1 MLCMASLLFADSDR
15 RAVDKIW
22 TVVKNEFRRV
32 KNPVKPAS
40 WQIYDSVHDARI
52 GQNIA
57 QKLKREFR
65 IFEPTSPRTEL
76 SEAEKEMIRRKAAA
90 FYPCKNSADI
100 AVRALKEA
108 EAKFPLRKKGDRVVI
123 HYYRGGVPQN
133 VEGVVREVRDNGT
146 VYVVDHQEIRVAWIR
161 KRDRKYFDPVENERV
176 KMEFRE
182 EFIRDFSAIKEA
194 YRMKLFREAAEK
206 MTGNRKKGYY
216 FVEGQWV
223 SVKEIADA
231 VLLEDSPCKA
241 FRLAGGKGQRFVR
254 GLQLFEH
261 GLNEIAD
268 ALCLR
273 LKSVTEKQHDFSRNQ
288 EKARTQSKITP
299 GSPEWRLPRSRS
311 SSRSGS
317 SSTTTRI
324 IYDMSSL
331 W

>member
-1 MLCMASLLFADSDR
+1 MASLLFADSDR

-231 VLLEDSPCKA
+231 
-241 FRLAGGKGQRFVR
+241 
-254 GLQLFEH
+254 
-261 GLNEIAD
+261 
-268 ALCLR
+268 LCLR

-324 IYDMSSL
+324 IFDMSSL

>member
-1 MLCMASLLFADSDR
+1 MKKVYLTLLMLCMASLLFADSDR

-123 HYYRGGVPQN
+123 HYYRGGQDLDC
-133 VEGVVREVRDNGT
+133 G
-146 VYVVDHQEIRVAWIR
+146 
-161 KRDRKYFDPVENERV
+161 
-176 KMEFRE
+176 
-182 EFIRDFSAIKEA
+182 
-194 YRMKLFREAAEK
+194 
-206 MTGNRKKGYY
+206 
-216 FVEGQWV
+216 
-223 SVKEIADA
+223 
-231 VLLEDSPCKA
+231 
-241 FRLAGGKGQRFVR
+241 
-254 GLQLFEH
+254 
-261 GLNEIAD
+261 
-268 ALCLR
+268 
-273 LKSVTEKQHDFSRNQ
+273 
-288 EKARTQSKITP
+288 
-299 GSPEWRLPRSRS
+299 
-311 SSRSGS
+311 
-317 SSTTTRI
+317 
-324 IYDMSSL
+324 
-331 W
+331 

>member
-1 MLCMASLLFADSDR
+1 MKKVYLILLMLCMASLLFADSDR

-123 HYYRGGVPQN
+123 HYYRGELPQN
-133 VEGVVREVRDNGT
+133 VEGVVQEVRDNGT

-231 VLLEDSPCKA
+231 
-241 FRLAGGKGQRFVR
+241 
-254 GLQLFEH
+254 
-261 GLNEIAD
+261 
-268 ALCLR
+268 LCLR

-311 SSRSGS
+311 SSS
-317 SSTTTRI
+317 SSSSSGTTRI

>member
-1 MLCMASLLFADSDR
+1 MKKVYLTLLMLCMASLLFADSDR

-231 VLLEDSPCKA
+231 
-241 FRLAGGKGQRFVR
+241 
-254 GLQLFEH
+254 
-261 GLNEIAD
+261 
-268 ALCLR
+268 LCLR

-317 SSTTTRI
+317 STTTRI

>member
-231 VLLEDSPCKA
+231 
-241 FRLAGGKGQRFVR
+241 
-254 GLQLFEH
+254 
-261 GLNEIAD
+261 
-268 ALCLR
+268 LCLR

-317 SSTTTRI
+317 SSTTTTRI

>member
-1 MLCMASLLFADSDR
+1 MKKVYLILLMLCMASLLFADSDR

-32 KNPVKPAS
+32 KDPVKPAS

-65 IFEPTSPRTEL
+65 IFEPTSPRMEL

-176 KMEFRE
+176 KMKFRE

-231 VLLEDSPCKA
+231 
-241 FRLAGGKGQRFVR
+241 
-254 GLQLFEH
+254 
-261 GLNEIAD
+261 
-268 ALCLR
+268 LCLR

-299 GSPEWRLPRSRS
+299 GSPEWRLPRNRS

-317 SSTTTRI
+317 STTTTRI

>member
-231 VLLEDSPCKA
+231 
-241 FRLAGGKGQRFVR
+241 
-254 GLQLFEH
+254 
-261 GLNEIAD
+261 
-268 ALCLR
+268 LCLR

-324 IYDMSSL
+324 IFDMSSL

>member
-1 MLCMASLLFADSDR
+1 MKKVYLTLLMLCMASLLFADSDR

-108 EAKFPLRKKGDRVVI
+108 EAKFPLRKKGDSVVI

-231 VLLEDSPCKA
+231 
-241 FRLAGGKGQRFVR
+241 
-254 GLQLFEH
+254 
-261 GLNEIAD
+261 
-268 ALCLR
+268 LCLR

>member
-1 MLCMASLLFADSDR
+1 MKKVYLTLLMLCMASLLFADSDR

-231 VLLEDSPCKA
+231 
-241 FRLAGGKGQRFVR
+241 
-254 GLQLFEH
+254 
-261 GLNEIAD
+261 
-268 ALCLR
+268 LCLR

-311 SSRSGS
+311 SSRSGNS

>member
-1 MLCMASLLFADSDR
+1 MKKVYLTLLMLCMASLLFADSDR

-32 KNPVKPAS
+32 KDPVKPAS

-231 VLLEDSPCKA
+231 
-241 FRLAGGKGQRFVR
+241 
-254 GLQLFEH
+254 
-261 GLNEIAD
+261 
-268 ALCLR
+268 LCLR

-317 SSTTTRI
+317 SSTTTTRI

-331 W
+331 L

>member
-1 MLCMASLLFADSDR
+1 MKKVYLTLLMLCMASLLFADSDR

-231 VLLEDSPCKA
+231 
-241 FRLAGGKGQRFVR
+241 
-254 GLQLFEH
+254 
-261 GLNEIAD
+261 
-268 ALCLR
+268 LCLR

>member
-1 MLCMASLLFADSDR
+1 MKKVYLILLMLCMASLLFADSDR

-176 KMEFRE
+176 KMKFRE

-223 SVKEIADA
+223 SVK
-231 VLLEDSPCKA
+231 
-241 FRLAGGKGQRFVR
+241 
-254 GLQLFEH
+254 
-261 GLNEIAD
+261 EIAD

-317 SSTTTRI
+317 STTTTRI

>member
-123 HYYRGGVPQN
+123 HYYRGELPQN
-133 VEGVVREVRDNGT
+133 VEGVVQEVRDNGT

-231 VLLEDSPCKA
+231 
-241 FRLAGGKGQRFVR
+241 
-254 GLQLFEH
+254 
-261 GLNEIAD
+261 
-268 ALCLR
+268 LCLR

-311 SSRSGS
+311 SSS
-317 SSTTTRI
+317 SSSSSGTTRI

>member
-231 VLLEDSPCKA
+231 
-241 FRLAGGKGQRFVR
+241 
-254 GLQLFEH
+254 
-261 GLNEIAD
+261 
-268 ALCLR
+268 LCLR

>member
-231 VLLEDSPCKA
+231 
-241 FRLAGGKGQRFVR
+241 
-254 GLQLFEH
+254 
-261 GLNEIAD
+261 
-268 ALCLR
+268 LCLR

-311 SSRSGS
+311 SSRSGNS

>member
-1 MLCMASLLFADSDR
+1 MKKVYLILLMLCMASLLFADSDR

-123 HYYRGGVPQN
+123 HYNRGGLPQN
-133 VEGVVREVRDNGT
+133 VEGVVQEVRDNGT

-182 EFIRDFSAIKEA
+182 EFIRDFPAIKEA

-223 SVKEIADA
+223 SVK
-231 VLLEDSPCKA
+231 
-241 FRLAGGKGQRFVR
+241 
-254 GLQLFEH
+254 
-261 GLNEIAD
+261 EIAD

-311 SSRSGS
+311 SSST
-317 SSTTTRI
+317 TTTRI